1 MYGRRVITTPVRR
14 RTQDERSSAMRERL
28 LDATIGCL
36 VDYGYAGTTV
46 TRIAERAGVTRGA
59 QVHHYR
65 TKDDL
70 VTAAVTHLAGRSAE
84 FGWSQVARIADADD
98 PVGELL
104 DILWEMHKG
113 PTFTATVELWVAA
126 RTDEELRRH
135 VATVEPVLLA
145 ILRDEADRHG
155 AGSRRRR
162 RRRQPTCST
171 RCSPRWTR
179 CAACSSRPGT
189 CPPRQRDARWRRA
202 ARAAA
207 GDLPAR
213 RRGAGRDRA
222 ARTAGGTG

>member
-1 MYGRRVITTPVRR
+1 MYAPVVTSRPIARRS
-14 RTQDERSSAMRERL
+14 QDERSAAMRERL
-28 LDATIGCL
+28 LVATIDCL

-70 VTAAVTHLAGRSAE
+70 VTAAVTHLAGQSAE
-84 FGWSQVARIADADD
+84 FGWNQIAGIADADD

-126 RTDEELRRH
+126 RTDDELRRH

-145 ILRDEADRHG
+145 ILRDEADRNG
-155 AGSRRRR
+155 VANV
-162 RRRQPTCST
+162 
-171 RCSPRWTR
+171 
-179 CAACSSRPGT
+179 AADPSAAELLDAVFTAMDTIRGLLISAWHLPV
-189 CPPRQRDARWRRA
+189 RQRNARWRRA
-202 ARAAA
+202 RERLRPIFPETGEVRALIARA
-207 GDLPAR
+207 
-213 RRGAGRDRA
+213 
-222 ARTAGGTG
+222 TTG